1 MMTDA
6 EARINEDTEQAKR
19 KLEKEIVGLVSEAT
33 EVIVDEKVDAK
44 KDASLIAKA
53 LKGQGK

>member
-1 MMTDA
+1 MTDA
-6 EARINEDTEQAKR
+6 EARINEETEQAKR

-44 KDASLIAKA
+44 KDAALIAKA
-53 LKGQGK
+53 LKGQSK